1 MDLARSDEQQA
12 IVESARDFGR
22 ERIAPHAAGW
32 EAVGTMPREMPW
44 SSPRTWAA
52 QAAVIL
58 IVRSQRID
66 VRPNVRKSGAD
77 GGLMDSAGMR
87 RTRGLA

>member
-32 EAVGTMPREMPW
+32 EGRRHHAPGDAMVVPEDLGGA
-44 SSPRTWAA
+44 S
-52 QAAVIL
+52 
-58 IVRSQRID
+58 RSHFNRA
-66 VRPNVRKSGAD
+66 KSRD
-77 GGLMDSAGMR
+77 
-87 RTRGLA
+87 